1 MRVNDLGKKHLPSAS
16 VVISP
21 VSSVLV
27 SDVSFFRVESDVFD
41 WSAEL
46 LSSWGVSGRGLG
58 GGTESN
64 SFLVKLGPIFTTL
77 QGNKTKESFSIS
89 LHVAHR
95 LKLLSYLECPISD
108 L

>member
-1 MRVNDLGKKHLPSAS
+1 MRVNDLGKEHLPSAS
-16 VVISP
+16 AVISP

-27 SDVSFFRVESDVFD
+27 SGVSFFRVEADVFD
-41 WSAEL
+41 WLVEL

-77 QGNKTKESFSIS
+77 QGKNTE
-89 LHVAHR
+89 
-95 LKLLSYLECPISD
+95 E
-108 L
+108 